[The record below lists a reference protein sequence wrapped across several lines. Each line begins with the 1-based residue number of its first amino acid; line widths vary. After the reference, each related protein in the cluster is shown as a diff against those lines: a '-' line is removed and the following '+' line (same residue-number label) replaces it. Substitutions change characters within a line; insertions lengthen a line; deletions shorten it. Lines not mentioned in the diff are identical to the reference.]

1 MKTTDSS
8 QLELDGV
15 AGKIILCPSA
25 AKTTERGDESSSPS
39 ANPHTGNRGRTIVR
53 PLAREKP
60 SGEQG
65 RAEASGLETLLNFA
79 ESARVLGVSLRQFRR
94 LVDGGKIAFVKISE
108 RSPRVRPSELQRFLA
123 ASVVKYSEVQS

>member
-15 AGKIILCPSA
+15 VGNTLLFPNSA
-25 AKTTERGDESSSPS
+25 QTTERGDESNSSLS
-39 ANPHTGNRGRTIVR
+39 ASLAGNRSRSVLR
-53 PLAREKP
+53 PLAKEKT
-60 SGEQG
+60 SAEQG
-65 RAEASGLETLLNFA
+65 RAQANGLETLLNFA

-123 ASVVKYSEVQS
+123 GSVIKYSEVQS